1 MTAAGRI
8 STPANTVP
16 DAERSP
22 STRQETAA
30 PGWTLLG
37 LVIVVGLAA
46 AVDYLDSHVPVW
58 SEGTWF
64 GAIAGTIEFPVYAI
78 ALGFAANALLSTLG
92 VIDRLSAAFRTEF
105 FIKTGLVLLG
115 STVNI
120 NVIASAAAPAI
131 IQALLMISTVFL
143 FTWWMAGLLRV
154 EPHLKALLATALSVC
169 GVSAA
174 VAAAGAVNAKR
185 EQLAYTAGLVV
196 VFALPSIFLLPWLAA
211 LMGLS
216 APVAGAWIGGNID
229 TTAAV
234 TAAGAVAGEDVL
246 EFAAIVKM
254 TQNALIGFV
263 AVGLSLWFTL
273 RVDRGTDGTAASRP
287 GWHEVWQRFP
297 KFVLGFIAASVLV
310 SAIAAA
316 APGLVADDTSWLST
330 GLASAKA
337 LQTLFFTLAFV
348 SIGLEFRAGALRE
361 AGWKPVLVFL
371 AGTLCNLV
379 AGLLY
384 AQALF
389 GWVFGGLF

>member
-1 MTAAGRI
+1 M
-8 STPANTVP
+8 
-16 DAERSP
+16 
-22 STRQETAA
+22 
-30 PGWTLLG
+30 
-37 LVIVVGLAA
+37 
-46 AVDYLDSHVPVW
+46 DSHVPVW

-143 FTWWMAGLLRV
+143 FTWWIAGLLRV

>member
-1 MTAAGRI
+1 MSGTRVGAPAA
-8 STPANTVP
+8 TVP

-22 STRQETAA
+22 GTRPESTS
-30 PGWTLLG
+30 PGWTVLG
-37 LVIVVGLAA
+37 VIVVVGLAA
-46 AVDYLDSHVPVW
+46 AVDYLSSHIPAW

-78 ALGFAANALLSTLG
+78 ALGFAANAILSALG
-92 VIDRLSAAFRTEF
+92 VMERLSAAFRTEF

-120 NVIASAAAPAI
+120 NVIASAAAPAV

-143 FTWWMAGLLRV
+143 FTWWIAGLLRV

-234 TAAGAVAGEDVL
+234 TAAGAVAGEEVL

-263 AVGLSLWFTL
+263 AVGLSLWFSL
-273 RVDRGTDGTAASRP
+273 RVDRGAGSTAASRP

-316 APGLVADDTSWLST
+316 APGLVADETSWLST

-389 GWVFGGLF
+389 GWAFGGLF